1 MDRISISKITVEDII
16 TKMAL
21 DDCISI
27 DLTWGKE
34 QSREYGDGS
43 ECEYYTEIS
52 EEHALLLGFI
62 SESQNFNGVCPNCK
76 ERTMFTMGPG
86 KDLEKKV
93 KNTRLRSY
101 CDSMIDSDYYI
112 PEVEDALNDR
122 IRELTSLSTAR
133 YFDKHYCCSKCKE
146 IYRASFK
153 LQREKNGNTLLVKKI
168 GQDPDVFLHTYV
180 CSRENEDFLKGIKA
194 LEDYRRMYERFIN
207 NDYVSS
213 MLYMRR
219 IIEKYIFYVFNINKS
234 DLSITE
240 EEFVKKKTS
249 EKIDVI
255 KCYLPEVFLNNKCVY
270 GIVSKGI
277 HQLESKDCKN
287 LYCDIEKLINRIV
300 DFEVDKKN
308 DKKLTSAL
316 QQIARS
322 I

>member
-1 MDRISISKITVEDII
+1 MDRISISKITVEDMI

-27 DLTWGKE
+27 DLTWGEE
-34 QSREYGDGS
+34 QSREYGNGF

-52 EEHALLLGFI
+52 EEHALLLDFI
-62 SESQNFNGVCPNCK
+62 SGNQNFNGVCPKCK

-86 KDLEKKV
+86 KDLQKKD
-93 KNTRLRSY
+93 KNRILRSY

-112 PEVEDALNDR
+112 PEVEEALNDR
-122 IRELTSLSTAR
+122 IQELTSFSTAR
-133 YFDKHYCCSKCKE
+133 YFDKHYCCTKCNE

-153 LQREKNGNTLLVKKI
+153 LQKEKDGNTLLVKKV

-180 CSRENEDFLKGIKA
+180 CSRENEVFLKDIKA

-213 MLYMRR
+213 LLYMRR

-234 DLSITE
+234 GLSITE
-240 EEFVKKKTS
+240 EEFGKKKTS
-249 EKIDVI
+249 EKIDAI
-255 KCYLPEVFLNNKCVY
+255 KCYLPEVFSKNTCVY

-277 HQLESKDCKN
+277 HQLESDECKN
-287 LYCDIEKLINRIV
+287 WYYDLEKLINRIV
-300 DFEVDKKN
+300 DFEVNKKE

-316 QQIARS
+316 QKIARS